1 MFLYVKSMIHFFTRD
16 TSSDAQT
23 QSFGPC
29 VQSSCLCQVR
39 VQCDIGGWGYIVCSV
54 PEAWSRA
61 QTQHGARV
69 VSSAFLIKDDDVK
82 VVGSQFPRAT
92 SLAALGD

>member
-1 MFLYVKSMIHFFTRD
+1 MFSLEILLQMPKHKASDPLFSLVVYVKS
-16 TSSDAQT
+16 
-23 QSFGPC
+23 
-29 VQSSCLCQVR
+29 VYN
-39 VQCDIGGWGYIVCSV
+39 DIGDWEYVVCSV

-69 VSSAFLIKDDDVK
+69 VSSAILIKDDDVK

-92 SLAALGD
+92 SLTALAD